1 MDADSFLDNVMKTD
15 DGRASHKSSRE
26 DRYHDDRHDRHRS
39 SRYEDRDRD
48 YRRDRDRDRDDRYRR
63 DDYGGSRRRDYD
75 DRGDRDRGDRRPRY
89 DDRRGSGRGDDFH
102 RGGSHGGGGDHE
114 ERGGRGRDRQR
125 GAGGDESPGR
135 RSPTP
140 PDATPLSQRKRKAS
154 GWDVKPPGYEQ
165 FTAAQAK
172 LTGLFNL
179 PGSNRSQ
186 PAPTVIGVPP
196 VQFPSFG
203 SFPPPGAPGSLPA
216 PNLARQSRRLYVG
229 NITYEAN
236 EENLHQ
242 FFSAKMTEMGF
253 TTSGPGD
260 PILAVQVNHEK
271 SYAFV
276 EFRNAEDATSAMAF
290 DGIIFQSGPLKIRR
304 PKDYV
309 GPDLA
314 PQGVHVPGVVSTIV
328 PDSPN
333 KIFVGGLPT
342 YLNDEQVMELL
353 KSFGELKAFNLVKDS
368 STGLSKG
375 FAFFEYVDSSATDLA
390 IQGLNGM
397 ELGDRYLVV
406 QRASVGAKGIASTPG
421 MPSAEEYSQGMGVAV
436 VPRPFIPATVNL
448 SDQPAARILL
458 MLNMVTPEDLTDDS
472 EYDEILED
480 IRAEC
485 GNYGDV
491 DGLVIPRP
499 PKKDKS
505 GWQPGSVNQDR
516 EAALAAANEGV
527 GRVYVRYTD
536 AAGAANALK
545 ALAGRSFAGRSI
557 IATLLGEE
565 ANHIFEQV
573 VPASSALDEDEE

>member
-1 MDADSFLDNVMKTD
+1 MTATALPATTTET
-15 DGRASHKSSRE
+15 GTRATAGE
-26 DRYHDDRHDRHRS
+26 TAT
-39 SRYEDRDRD
+39 ETTAIA
-48 YRRDRDRDRDDRYRR
+48 
-63 DDYGGSRRRDYD
+63 GTITGT
-75 DRGDRDRGDRRPRY
+75 
-89 DDRRGSGRGDDFH
+89 
-102 RGGSHGGGGDHE
+102 HGGGTITTGMAAIGGHATTIEGAAPGTTIFAAVDRMVAILRTGNIGADAAE
-114 ERGGRGRDRQR
+114 EEEE
-125 GAGGDESPGR
+125 DEI
-135 RSPTP
+135 
-140 PDATPLSQRKRKAS
+140 RKRKAS

-165 FTAAQAK
+165 FSAAQAK
-172 LTGLFNL
+172 MTGLFNL

-186 PAPTVIGVPP
+186 PAPTVIGVTP

-203 SFPPPGAPGSLPA
+203 SFPPPGAPGSVPA

-236 EENLHQ
+236 EENLHE
-242 FFSAKMTEMGF
+242 FFSAKMSEMGF

-276 EFRNAEDATSAMAF
+276 EFRNAEDATAAMAF

-304 PKDYV
+304 PKDYA
-309 GPDLA
+309 GSDLA

-375 FAFFEYVDSSATDLA
+375 FAFFEYVDSTSTDLA

-436 VPRPFIPATVNL
+436 VPRPFIPSTVDL
-448 SDQPAARILL
+448 SEQPSSRILL

-472 EYDEILED
+472 EYEEILED

-485 GNYGDV
+485 GSYGSV

-499 PKKDKS
+499 PKKDKT
-505 GWQPGSVNQDR
+505 GWQPGSVNQER
-516 EAALAAANEGV
+516 EAALQAANEGV

-536 AAGAANALK
+536 PAGAATALK

-557 IATLLGEE
+557 IATLLGDE
-565 ANHIFEQV
+565 ASHIFEQV
-573 VPASSALDEDEE
+573 VPASTEMDEE